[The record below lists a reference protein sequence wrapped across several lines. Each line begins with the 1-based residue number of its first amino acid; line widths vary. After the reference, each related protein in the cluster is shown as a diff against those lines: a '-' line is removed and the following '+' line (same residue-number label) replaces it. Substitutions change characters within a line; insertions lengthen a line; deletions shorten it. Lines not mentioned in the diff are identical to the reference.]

1 MEIILE
7 GSKGVPE
14 SSILS
19 IKVGE
24 TKRQAPIAKFGQPF
38 RFASSP
44 AQPLPMNLEILTPAA
59 SVQTVNMDPTQN
71 SISVDFD
78 GKMSVTL
85 LRREAKELQRPVVDV
100 KDLATKGLP
109 KDKLQT
115 ATQAAAYLEE
125 HNLVRVFQDILH
137 GLLISKPPDPF
148 AYLDLHISR
157 AKALAIQSK
166 PEPTPVAPPASA
178 GSGDS
183 RASAKAKGSRSSTR
197 GSYRGSIRGSM
208 RGSCRGS
215 IISRSKVDA
224 LLEILHRTSKNLS
237 LILPL
242 LPKELSDM
250 LISDDLAKECARQFD
265 MLDLD
270 KSGKLDA
277 KQLVPVIVQLS
288 TANHNSIG
296 SDQSKKFIE
305 IFDANEDGCICR
317 DEFTTLTQFVIIS
330 AHLETDE
337 GKALIEQAQL
347 EEDRFS
353 EFLNILEGDKDRIN
367 DVVPFLPDWLVMHLT
382 SDKFMDECMIRFD
395 TLDRDRSGVLEPSE
409 LLPVVLSLTRANP
422 LTVTTEKCKRFVNV
436 FDVHKNGVIMRDEFI
451 DFAQFLAVMNF
462 LSSTVEGQ
470 QVSASAQAVTDRKVI
485 EHYIAELTKDPKNM
499 SEILQYMP
507 RPIIEDVSGDN
518 FREQC
523 LEGFKAIDKSR
534 NNVLDPAEL
543 FPLVIKLCK
552 EHPIE
557 ITEEDCKKFTTIF
570 DVDKNGFIC
579 YEDMV
584 EYAKFLLVMG
594 YLKTTGDWH
603 DSQIAHS
610 RQRIEE
616 LLNFL
621 KSHCEKIDDVLP
633 FLPVDLQDELMS
645 ADFADHCLEDFA
657 TLDKDA
663 SGVLEPKE
671 LIPVVI
677 NLADAH
683 LFALTKDQCD
693 RFVNLFDTAQ
703 NGVITEGEFINFA
716 RFIMILSYLET
727 DEGQTVKEYAEI
739 AAGER
744 RVEELLRM
752 LTADRNAIHKVVPL
766 LPQEVFDQVTSNEFI
781 QKCQD
786 RFAELD
792 QDKNGHLDPG
802 ELFPVIVELSEA
814 HPFSVNYEQCKKFTS
829 IFDIHG
835 DGVIRMDEFVDFAR
849 FLCIMSYLHSSTGKE
864 KIEEGLKILSDSQV
878 IEDLLAGLKR
888 DKKELK
894 KVYAYLPEE
903 FRDELLS
910 KRFAANCNARFKEL
924 DADNSGCLDPLE
936 LFPIIIDMTKA
947 HYLSLD
953 FDQCKRFTSI
963 FDDEKTGVISK
974 GEFVNFARFLMVLSY
989 LQTEDGKKTLQ
1000 LAVQAKEE
1008 KKQAKAAQPA
1018 PAQAQMLPADVGH
1031 LAVDCDFYKGKSE
1044 KLTKENS
1051 QLRSRVN
1058 KLEDI
1063 IREMEARIE
1072 EQDMRLRH
1080 AEVDL
1085 RASGRR

>member
-7 GSKGVPE
+7 GSTGVPQ

-24 TKRQAPIAKFGQPF
+24 TKRQAPMTNFGQPY

-59 SVQTVNMDPTQN
+59 PVQTVNMDPTQRSITVAFGGGM
-71 SISVDFD
+71 SIS
-78 GKMSVTL
+78 L

-148 AYLDLHISR
+148 AYLDSHISR
-157 AKALAIQSK
+157 AKALALQSK
-166 PEPTPVAPPASA
+166 PAPAPVAPPA
-178 GSGDS
+178 GSGEEARQAQKQARQAA
-183 RASAKAKGSRSSTR
+183 RASLRGGGGAAARS
-197 GSYRGSIRGSM
+197 
-208 RGSCRGS
+208 SCRGS
-215 IISRSKVDA
+215 IVSRNKVDA
-224 LLEILHRTSKNLS
+224 LLDILHRTSKNLP

-242 LPKELSDM
+242 LPKDLSDI
-250 LISDDLAKECARQFD
+250 LVSDDLAKECARQFD
-265 MLDLD
+265 LLDLN
-270 KSGKLDA
+270 KSGKLDST
-277 KQLVPVIVQLS
+277 QLIPVIVQLS
-288 TANHNSIG
+288 TASAGSIG
-296 SDQSKKFIE
+296 SDQARKFIE
-305 IFDANEDGCICR
+305 IFDANQDGEICR
-317 DEFTTLTQFVIIS
+317 DEFITLTQFVIIS

-337 GKALIEQAQL
+337 GKALIEVAQL
-347 EEDRFS
+347 EDDRFS
-353 EFLNILEGDKDRIN
+353 EFLFILESDKGRIN

-382 SDKFMDECMIRFD
+382 SEKFMDECMTRFD
-395 TLDRDRSGVLEPSE
+395 TLDKDRSGVLEPNE

-422 LTVTTEKCKRFVNV
+422 LTITVEKCKRFVNV
-436 FDVHKNGVIMRDEFI
+436 FDVHGNGVIMRDEFI

-470 QVSASAQAVTDRKVI
+470 QVATSAQAVTDRQVVAF
-485 EHYIAELTKDPKNM
+485 YMAELEKNPKNM
-499 SEILQYMP
+499 AEILQYMP
-507 RPIIEDVSGDN
+507 RPIIEDVSSDN
-518 FREQC
+518 FKEQC
-523 LEGFKAIDKSR
+523 LNGFKFVDKSGKGA
-534 NNVLDPAEL
+534 LAPEEL
-543 FPLVIKLCK
+543 FPLIVKLCK

-557 ITEEDCKKFTTIF
+557 ITEQDCKKFTMSF
-570 DVDKNGFIC
+570 DLGKTRVVT
-579 YEDMV
+579 EQVMV
-584 EYAKFLLVMG
+584 EFAKFLLVMG
-594 YLKTTGDWH
+594 YLKTTADWH
-603 DSQIAHS
+603 DDALAHS
-610 RQRIEE
+610 RQRIDE

-621 KSHCEKIDDVLP
+621 KTHCEKIDDVLP

-645 ADFADHCLEDFA
+645 DDFSYHCLEDFA
-657 TLDKDA
+657 SLDKDG

-693 RFVNLFDTAQ
+693 RFLKLFDTAK

-716 RFIMILSYLET
+716 RFMMILSYLET
-727 DEGQTVKEYAEI
+727 EEGQAVKENAEI
-739 AAGER
+739 AAGGR

-792 QDKNGHLDPG
+792 VDKNGTLDPG

-814 HPFSVNYEQCKKFTS
+814 HPFSVDYEQCKRFTS

-849 FLCIMSYLHSSTGKE
+849 FLCIMSYLHSTNGKD
-864 KIEEGLKILSDSQV
+864 KVEEGLKILSDSQV

-888 DKKELK
+888 DKKQLK

-910 KRFAANCNARFKEL
+910 KRFAANCNKRFKDL
-924 DADNSGCLDPLE
+924 DVDNSGCLDPLE

-953 FDQCKRFTSI
+953 FDQCKRFTAI
-963 FDDEKTGVISK
+963 FDDAKSGTISK
-974 GEFVNFARFLMVLSY
+974 DEFVNFARFLMVLSY

-1000 LAVQAKEE
+1000 LATTPKD
-1008 KKQAKAAQPA
+1008 KKRNQAAQPA
-1018 PAQAQMLPADVGH
+1018 PAPAQTMPADVGH
-1031 LAVDCDFYKGKSE
+1031 LAVDVEFYKGKSD

-1051 QLRSRVN
+1051 QLRSSVSR
-1058 KLEDI
+1058 LEDLV
-1063 IREMEARIE
+1063 RALEARIE

-1085 RASGRR
+1085 RAAGRVR

>member
-1 MEIILE
+1 
-7 GSKGVPE
+7 
-14 SSILS
+14 
-19 IKVGE
+19 
-24 TKRQAPIAKFGQPF
+24 
-38 RFASSP
+38 
-44 AQPLPMNLEILTPAA
+44 
-59 SVQTVNMDPTQN
+59 
-71 SISVDFD
+71 
-78 GKMSVTL
+78 
-85 LRREAKELQRPVVDV
+85 
-100 KDLATKGLP
+100 
-109 KDKLQT
+109 
-115 ATQAAAYLEE
+115 
-125 HNLVRVFQDILH
+125 
-137 GLLISKPPDPF
+137 
-148 AYLDLHISR
+148 
-157 AKALAIQSK
+157 
-166 PEPTPVAPPASA
+166 
-178 GSGDS
+178 
-183 RASAKAKGSRSSTR
+183 
-197 GSYRGSIRGSM
+197 
-208 RGSCRGS
+208 
-215 IISRSKVDA
+215 
-224 LLEILHRTSKNLS
+224 
-237 LILPL
+237 
-242 LPKELSDM
+242 
-250 LISDDLAKECARQFD
+250 
-265 MLDLD
+265 
-270 KSGKLDA
+270 
-277 KQLVPVIVQLS
+277 
-288 TANHNSIG
+288 
-296 SDQSKKFIE
+296 
-305 IFDANEDGCICR
+305 
-317 DEFTTLTQFVIIS
+317 
-330 AHLETDE
+330 
-337 GKALIEQAQL
+337 
-347 EEDRFS
+347 
-353 EFLNILEGDKDRIN
+353 
-367 DVVPFLPDWLVMHLT
+367 
-382 SDKFMDECMIRFD
+382 
-395 TLDRDRSGVLEPSE
+395 
-409 LLPVVLSLTRANP
+409 
-422 LTVTTEKCKRFVNV
+422 
-436 FDVHKNGVIMRDEFI
+436 
-451 DFAQFLAVMNF
+451 
-462 LSSTVEGQ
+462 
-470 QVSASAQAVTDRKVI
+470 
-485 EHYIAELTKDPKNM
+485 
-499 SEILQYMP
+499 
-507 RPIIEDVSGDN
+507 
-518 FREQC
+518 
-523 LEGFKAIDKSR
+523 
-534 NNVLDPAEL
+534 
-543 FPLVIKLCK
+543 
-552 EHPIE
+552 
-557 ITEEDCKKFTTIF
+557 
-570 DVDKNGFIC
+570 
-579 YEDMV
+579 
-584 EYAKFLLVMG
+584 
-594 YLKTTGDWH
+594 
-603 DSQIAHS
+603 
-610 RQRIEE
+610 
-616 LLNFL
+616 
-621 KSHCEKIDDVLP
+621 
-633 FLPVDLQDELMS
+633 
-645 ADFADHCLEDFA
+645 
-657 TLDKDA
+657 
-663 SGVLEPKE
+663 
-671 LIPVVI
+671 
-677 NLADAH
+677 
-683 LFALTKDQCD
+683 
-693 RFVNLFDTAQ
+693 
-703 NGVITEGEFINFA
+703 
-716 RFIMILSYLET
+716 LSYLET

-947 HYLSLD
+947 HHLSLD